1 MTVSIGGVYAQQWIR
16 STTQLWTERADRQ
29 LYLAKSAGR
38 NCVFMEDPPD
48 STVSAEEKS
57 MLFSPLAIDVIVE
70 NGLENNSAQHDV
82 STDAPSQVITP

>member
-1 MTVSIGGVYAQQWIR
+1 MAERLRQTIESTPIRISSGQTLYMTVSIGGVYAQQWIR

-48 STVSAEEKS
+48 STVSAEEKAR
-57 MLFSPLAIDVIVE
+57 FSALLPTA
-70 NGLENNSAQHDV
+70 A
-82 STDAPSQVITP
+82 